1 MFDPV
6 SHQAYAVKFWR
17 KGNIYLIHVTKEIVL
32 SAVFVNTPQLLMIS
46 GIGPAELLKESNIF
60 VIADLGVG
68 NNFQDHIAADGMV
81 FTLEQSV

>member
-1 MFDPV
+1 
-6 SHQAYAVKFWR
+6 
-17 KGNIYLIHVTKEIVL
+17 
-32 SAVFVNTPQLLMIS
+32 MIS